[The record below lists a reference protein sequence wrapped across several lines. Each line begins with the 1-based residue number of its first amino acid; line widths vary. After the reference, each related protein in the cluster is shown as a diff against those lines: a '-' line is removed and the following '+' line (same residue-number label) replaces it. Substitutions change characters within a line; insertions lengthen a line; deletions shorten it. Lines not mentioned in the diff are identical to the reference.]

1 MTLVHTAEFFSQ
13 FRSSSENN
21 TSKCDDVKKNK
32 MANIFEIFFFD
43 FNFVNP
49 KKKTAPVQ
57 ALIAYLDQGRAG
69 QGQVLVSIPGQVA

>member
-49 KKKTAPVQ
+49 KKKNCTNIFVNSFSQ
-57 ALIAYLDQGRAG
+57 ALYKI
-69 QGQVLVSIPGQVA
+69 SF